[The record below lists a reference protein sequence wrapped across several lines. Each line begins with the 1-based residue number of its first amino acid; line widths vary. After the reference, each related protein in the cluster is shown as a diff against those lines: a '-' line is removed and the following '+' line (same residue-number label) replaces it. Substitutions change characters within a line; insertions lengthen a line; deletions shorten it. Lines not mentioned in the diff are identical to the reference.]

1 MKQFRIY
8 TEDKNREE
16 IQEETA
22 VCFAN
27 FTIYLVE
34 GCYQGQS
41 EQSLVI
47 EIITDE
53 KEYPLVKTLAES
65 IKHLNNQQAVCLTIQ
80 DIGVTTI

>member
-8 TEDKNREE
+8 TEDKHREE
-16 IQEETA
+16 ISEETA
-22 VCFAN
+22 ACFAN

-41 EQSLVI
+41 EHSLVI
-47 EIITDE
+47 EIVATE
-53 KEYPLVKTLAES
+53 ASYVLVKTLAES

-80 DIGVTTI
+80 DIGVKTI